1 MSEWR
6 FQMPIDPMSITLAVI
21 GIIIGG
27 VVKGATGAGAPI
39 VAVPMLA
46 LAFDVPTAV
55 TIFAIPNL
63 ISNIWQAW
71 QYRTHHL
78 PGRFTPTLVIAS
90 FIGAGIGTLM
100 LVSLPAQALST
111 GVALGCI
118 AYIAFRLVR
127 PDWSLSQHT
136 ANRIVVPAGIAGGIL
151 QGAIGVSAPITVT
164 FLSAM
169 RLERPVFIATISV
182 VFITMSLAQIP
193 LLAGAGLMTPTR
205 IAMGCGTLALIL
217 VTMPLGEALAR
228 RWTPALF
235 NKVILIMLAA
245 IALRLL
251 ADLF

>member
-1 MSEWR
+1 
-6 FQMPIDPMSITLAVI
+6 MPIDPLSVTLAVV

-71 QYRTHHL
+71 QYRSHHM
-78 PGRFTPTLVIAS
+78 PGRFTFTVVFAS
-90 FIGAGIGTLM
+90 FIGAGIGTVM

-111 GVALGCI
+111 GVALGCL
-118 AYIAFRLVR
+118 AYIAFRLAR
-127 PDWSLSQHT
+127 PDWSLSHQT
-136 ANRIVVPAGIAGGIL
+136 ARRVVAPVGIAGGIL

-169 RLERPVFIATISV
+169 RLDRPVFIATISV
-182 VFITMSLAQIP
+182 VFVAMSLAQIP
-193 LLAGAGLMTPTR
+193 LMVSAGLMTPTR
-205 IAMGCGTLALIL
+205 VAMGGGTLALIL
-217 VTMPLGEALAR
+217 LTMPLGEALAR
-228 RWTPALF
+228 RWSPALF
-235 NKVILIMLAA
+235 NKIILLMLAA
-245 IALRLL
+245 IAVRLL